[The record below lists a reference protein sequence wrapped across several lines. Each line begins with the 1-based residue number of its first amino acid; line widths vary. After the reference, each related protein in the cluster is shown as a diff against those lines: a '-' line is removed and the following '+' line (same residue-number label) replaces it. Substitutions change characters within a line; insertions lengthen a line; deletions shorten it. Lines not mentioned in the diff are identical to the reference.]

1 MQVALSWTAVPNALS
16 YNVYRSQTSG
26 SGYQLIFTTL
36 TANSYTDGPQ
46 NLDNSTNYFYVTTSV
61 TADGESAFSN
71 EYAAVPAGFPVA
83 PAGLA
88 GVVS

>member
-1 MQVALSWTAVPNALS
+1 MQVLLSWTAVPNALS

-36 TANSYTDGPQ
+36 TSNSYTDGPA
-46 NLDNSTNYFYVTTSV
+46 NLTNGVNYYYVVTSV

-71 EYAAVPAGFPVA
+71 QYTATAPVFPTA
-83 PAGLA
+83 PSGLT

>member
-1 MQVALSWTAVPNALS
+1 MQVALSWSAVPNAVS

-36 TANSYTDGPQ
+36 TSNSYTDGPA
-46 NLDNSTNYFYVTTSV
+46 NLTNGQDYFYCVTSV

-71 EYAAVPAGFPVA
+71 EYPAVAPAFPVA
-83 PAGLA
+83 PSGLT
-88 GVVS
+88 GMIS

>member
-36 TANSYTDGPQ
+36 TTNSYTDGPE
-46 NLDNSTNYFYVTTSV
+46 NLTNGTTYYYVTTAV

-71 EYAAVPAGFPVA
+71 QYTAVPAGFPGA
-83 PAGLA
+83 PSGLA